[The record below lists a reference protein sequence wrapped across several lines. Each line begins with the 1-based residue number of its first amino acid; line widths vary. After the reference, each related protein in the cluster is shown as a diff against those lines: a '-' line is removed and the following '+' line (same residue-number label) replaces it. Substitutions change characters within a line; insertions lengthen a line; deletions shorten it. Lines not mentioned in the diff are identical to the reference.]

1 MTVSQTNQ
9 NNESSSIVETSSVKS
24 FNPNQLMI
32 EQANRLLNLFLSD
45 KQIRNNI
52 IEKSAKEAIERLFD
66 LIEGNRSKYVLKI
79 QRYSD
84 LMDNVFNAFK
94 AIPAINDLHSSKPVI
109 PVFEEIKKERTDNVE
124 IKKFIRKCNF
134 EFMGYHCNHSTID
147 EKCDKIYK
155 NITDIYKSEEYG
167 VYKRFVSKCVSIMR
181 CICINDDAESYV
193 MTEED
198 KEMMR
203 CDCYTPPDTYEIWLL
218 RIDPSLIQDV
228 IDNIIQLNGKIAE
241 CNSKSVKTCSKCE
254 AIKRKY
260 EYCVRE
266 LQDMRDDLKEQTKA
280 DEEYKEQ
287 PAENKYNIDSFMTKN
302 YPTMERFTLS
312 DVQKKYKTSFG
323 LFVKQDELASMIEK
337 TGRFN
342 ITSSKNVK
350 YVNRK

>member
-1 MTVSQTNQ
+1 MTVIEQTNQ
-9 NNESSSIVETSSVKS
+9 SSSVVESSTVKS

-52 IEKSAKEAIERLFD
+52 LSKSAKEDIERLFD
-66 LIEGNRSKYVLKI
+66 LFEGNRSKYVLKI
-79 QRYSD
+79 QLYND

-94 AIPAINDLHSSKPVI
+94 AIPAINDLHSSKPSI
-109 PVFEEIKKERTDNVE
+109 PVFDEMKKERTDSVE

-181 CICINDDAESYV
+181 CIVINDDAESYV
-193 MTEED
+193 PDDED
-198 KEMMR
+198 KEMMEYG
-203 CDCYTPPDTYEIWLL
+203 CYTPPDTYEIWML
-218 RIDPSLIQDV
+218 RIDPPVIQDV

-266 LQDMRDDLKEQTKA
+266 LQDMRDDLKEQTEA
-280 DEEYKEQ
+280 DEAFNEQ
-287 PAENKYNIDSFMTKN
+287 PAENKFDIDSFMTKN
-302 YPTMERFTLS
+302 YPTIERFTLS
-312 DVQKKYKTSFG
+312 DVQKKYKTTFG
-323 LFVKQDELASMIEK
+323 LFVKQDELAAMIEK
-337 TGRFN
+337 TGKFR
-342 ITSSKNVK
+342 ISSSKNVK

>member
-1 MTVSQTNQ
+1 MTVIENQSQSSSVV
-9 NNESSSIVETSSVKS
+9 ESSTIKS

-52 IEKSAKEAIERLFD
+52 IEKSAKENIERLFD
-66 LIEGNRSKYVLKI
+66 LINDNRSKYVLKI
-79 QRYSD
+79 QQYSD

-94 AIPAINDLHSSKPVI
+94 AIPSINDLHSSKPSI
-109 PVFEEIKKERTDNVE
+109 PVFDEMKKERTDTVE

-155 NITDIYKSEEYG
+155 NITDIYKSTEYG

-181 CICINDDAESYV
+181 CIVINDDVESYV
-193 MTEED
+193 PDDED

-203 CDCYTPPDTYEIWLL
+203 CGCYTPPDTYEMWML
-218 RIDPSLIQDV
+218 RIDPESIQEV
-228 IDNIIQLNGKIAE
+228 VDNIIQLNGKIAE

-266 LQDMRDDLKEQTKA
+266 LQDMRDALKEQMEA
-280 DEEYKEQ
+280 DEVYRDQ
-287 PAENKYNIDSFMTKN
+287 PAENKFDINSFMTKN
-302 YPTMERFTLS
+302 YPTMNKFELS
-312 DVQKKYKTSFG
+312 DVQDKYKKTFG
-323 LFVKQDELASMIEK
+323 ISIKQADLKQMIES
-337 TGRFN
+337 TNRFK
-342 ITSSKNVK
+342 ITVIHHKMF
-350 YVNRK
+350 VNRL